1 MLFILLIYFILIKA
15 PTKLN
20 SIFLSEQNRVLT
32 ELPISTPPYLPPVT
46 SSFHLP
52 NLEID

>member
-20 SIFLSEQNRVLT
+20 GIFLPEQNQVLT
-32 ELPISTPPYLPPVT
+32 AAPLYLT
-46 SSFHLP
+46 LLNNFE
-52 NLEID
+52 N